1 MRRILTSSL
10 ILLTLL
16 GLAIALIANLSPEA
30 EAATELP
37 PANAS
42 AAQPRAGIA
51 DRGGQKDTF
60 VPTEKLP
67 ADSAIS
73 FPVDI

>member
-1 MRRILTSSL
+1 MKISVPTILF
-10 ILLTLL
+10 LLFVLL
-16 GLAIALIANLSPEA
+16 VLVAVV
-30 EAATELP
+30 ATAPAQAP
-37 PANAS
+37 PA
-42 AAQPRAGIA
+42 Q
-51 DRGGQKDTF
+51 DDELETF

>member
-1 MRRILTSSL
+1 MKISVPTVLF
-10 ILLTLL
+10 LLFVLL
-16 GLAIALIANLSPEA
+16 VLGVVVATAPAQSP
-30 EAATELP
+30 P
-37 PANAS
+37 P
-42 AAQPRAGIA
+42 QD
-51 DRGGQKDTF
+51 DRLETF

>member
-1 MRRILTSSL
+1 MRKNLVVIIVALL
-10 ILLTLL
+10 IGAAL
-16 GLAIALIANLSPEA
+16 GWVAY
-30 EAATELP
+30 
-37 PANAS
+37 
-42 AAQPRAGIA
+42 AQGTGDDGAVE
-51 DRGGQKDTF
+51 DF

>member
-1 MRRILTSSL
+1 MKKIY
-10 ILLTLL
+10 LTLIFAL
-16 GLAIALIANLSPEA
+16 LLLALVLRGPDTPAQDPPEG
-30 EAATELP
+30 EPLE
-37 PANAS
+37 
-42 AAQPRAGIA
+42 R
-51 DRGGQKDTF
+51 F

>member
-1 MRRILTSSL
+1 MKISVP
-10 ILLTLL
+10 TLL
-16 GLAIALIANLSPEA
+16 FLLFVLLVLAAAVATAPAQSPA
-30 EAATELP
+30 QDDELE
-37 PANAS
+37 S
-42 AAQPRAGIA
+42 
-51 DRGGQKDTF
+51 F

>member
-1 MRRILTSSL
+1 MKISVATVLF
-10 ILLTLL
+10 LLFVLL
-16 GLAIALIANLSPEA
+16 VLGVVVATAPAQSP
-30 EAATELP
+30 AAPDDELE
-37 PANAS
+37 
-42 AAQPRAGIA
+42 
-51 DRGGQKDTF
+51 TF